1 MRYDLNDVY
10 SHLSEMKQAIGELK
24 IVKKSG
30 KFTYIG
36 KIIFFIYSSILDF
49 CQTEG
54 YPHI

>member
-36 KIIFFIYSSILDF
+36 KKFFFIYSSILDF